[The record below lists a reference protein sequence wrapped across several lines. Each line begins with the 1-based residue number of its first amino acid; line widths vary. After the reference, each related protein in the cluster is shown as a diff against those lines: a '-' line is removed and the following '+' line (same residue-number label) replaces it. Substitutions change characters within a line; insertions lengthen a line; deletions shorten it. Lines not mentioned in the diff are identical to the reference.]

1 MRVHNDHGEIT
12 VLAEITDSVAKG
24 AVCYPHGFGHDG
36 GWTSANKTQGANV
49 NQLASSNP
57 EDWEQVSGS
66 CFLDGIP
73 VAIEAIVEPVDHA

>member
-1 MRVHNDHGEIT
+1 MHWIPRNINNKADQLAKQGSHGHN
-12 VLAEITDSVAKG
+12 
-24 AVCYPHGFGHDG
+24 G
-36 GWTSANKTQGANV
+36 GWTSANETQGANV

-73 VAIEAIVEPVDHA
+73 VAIEAIVEPVEHA